1 MITVALA
8 QMGVDA
14 GQPDANLA
22 RARAFAAQAR
32 EAGADLLLLPELWL
46 HGYDMEQAEEWAA
59 PLGEGG
65 FIQMAQLAREFGVYV
80 GGTLFKQHGGGISN
94 TAVLCAPDGALVGF
108 YRKVHLFR
116 LMQEHRYLIPGDR
129 AKLFPTPWGPVGF
142 CICYDL
148 RFPEFARTM
157 ALAGAVLLLVPAQW
171 PAVRLEAWL
180 TLVRARAIENE
191 LFIAA
196 CNRVGVDGDAIFPG
210 HPCVVDPLGRVLAE
224 GDDQERLLVIRLD
237 LHEVQ
242 AARRYLPVYKDRR
255 PDVYQADISNL

>member
-1 MITVALA
+1 MVTVALA

-14 GQPDANLA
+14 GQPDATLA

-46 HGYDMEQAEEWAA
+46 HGYDMERAEEWAA

-80 GGTLFKQHGGGISN
+80 GRTLFEQHGGGISN

-129 AKLFPTPWGPVGF
+129 AKLLPTPWGLAGF

-157 ALAGAVLLLVPAQW
+157 ALAGAVLLLVPTQW

-196 CNRVGVDGDAIFPG
+196 CNRVGVDGDIIFPG
-210 HPCVVDPLGRVLAE
+210 HSCVVDPLGRVLAE
-224 GDDQERLLVIRLD
+224 GDDQDRLLVIRLD

-242 AARRYLPVYKDRR
+242 AARRYLPVYEDRR
-255 PDVYQADISNL
+255 RDVYQADISNL